1 MDGITPGA
9 IKSATLAIQ
18 INSSLQKKV
27 MESAEQN
34 MASLLRTMPQ
44 SASLPGIGASLDV
57 RG

>member
-27 MESAEQN
+27 MESAEQS

-44 SASLPGIGASLDV
+44 SANLPGVGTSLDV